1 MMIEGITSDV
11 MVFYILAIALI
22 TGKILEEVFIR
33 FKFPAVLG
41 DLIAGIIVGASLLNL
56 YIVNDLTKAIA
67 WFGVSLLLFYAGLS
81 TRYSEFIRLLPI
93 AGLLTIGEA
102 IGAFS
107 MGLIVGLFVMH
118 YGLLESF
125 FLGAILEATSISLTI
140 RTLMELNKL
149 HTIEGYTVMEI
160 AVLDDLTSLI
170 TIAIGASIAMIGT
183 INLPNVSLVFIKAF
197 GAWIIIVFLLHR
209 FSDRIVGVISKFHVE
224 EALTSLLMGLFAGI
238 AVLMSIFGISPL
250 VGAYAT
256 GLALSEIH
264 GLRHLRDTFRKLAIV
279 FSTVFFV
286 TTAAEID
293 LRAALKPEY
302 LSFYLIMVLAAFAG
316 KIMGAGLTSF
326 ILGFP
331 ARSSLRIAVGLFPRC
346 EFAIIAAYTAVS
358 FGLLGA
364 EAYLSAFIV
373 VIVTNI
379 STPILLKKVFAG
391 PEVKSVKLRF
401 PKKILKAGM

>member
-1 MMIEGITSDV
+1 MIDGITSDV

-41 DLIAGIIVGASLLNL
+41 DLIAGIIVGASILNL

-81 TRYSEFIRLLPI
+81 TRYSEFFRLLPI

-107 MGLIVGLFVMH
+107 MGLIIGIFVMH

-160 AVLDDLTSLI
+160 AVLDDLASLI
-170 TIAIGASIAMIGT
+170 TIAIGVSIAMMGAIS
-183 INLPNVSLVFIKAF
+183 LSNVSLVFIKAF

-209 FSDRIVGVISKFHVE
+209 FSDRIVSAISRFHVE
-224 EALTSLLMGLFAGI
+224 EALTSLLIGLFAGI
-238 AVLMSIFGISPL
+238 AVLVSIFGVSPL
-250 VGAYAT
+250 IGAYAT

-264 GLRHLRDTFRKLAIV
+264 GLSHLRDTFRKLAVI

-286 TTAAEID
+286 TTAAELD
-293 LRAALKPEY
+293 LKAALKPEY
-302 LSFYLIMVLAAFAG
+302 LGFYLIMVLAAFAG
-316 KIMGAGLTSF
+316 KLIGAGLTSF

-331 ARSSLRIAVGLFPRC
+331 TRSSLRIAVGLFPRC

-379 STPILLKKVFAG
+379 ATPILLKKVFAG